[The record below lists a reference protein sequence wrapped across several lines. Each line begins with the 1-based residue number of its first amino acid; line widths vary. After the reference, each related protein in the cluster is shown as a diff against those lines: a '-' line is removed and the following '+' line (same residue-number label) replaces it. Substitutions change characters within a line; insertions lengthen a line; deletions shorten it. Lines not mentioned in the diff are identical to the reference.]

1 MKTLLAICLLSIGMA
16 SAQVASP
23 PISKIK
29 ITGFIYEK
37 GCIHGEFDLYL
48 FLEGGKIVHVDES
61 NTPGKEVLQK
71 ALEGIEG
78 INRIFA
84 CGITA

>member
-1 MKTLLAICLLSIGMA
+1 MKKLLALCFLSIGMVYA
-16 SAQVASP
+16 QPAPQLPVSA
-23 PISKIK
+23 KIV
-29 ITGFIYEK
+29 GFIYER
-37 GCIHGEFDLYL
+37 GCLNGEFDLYL
-48 FLEGGKIVHVDES
+48 FLDNGKIAHIDEKNS
-61 NTPGKEVLQK
+61 PGKDVLQK